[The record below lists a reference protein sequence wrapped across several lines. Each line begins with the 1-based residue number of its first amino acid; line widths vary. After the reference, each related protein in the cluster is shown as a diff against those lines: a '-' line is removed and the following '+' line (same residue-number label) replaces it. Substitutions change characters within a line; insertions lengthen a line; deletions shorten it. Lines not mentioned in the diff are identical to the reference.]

1 MRNSILYAISTSLL
15 AVGFGAFAADIEG
28 RKGNVVVCHGDQ
40 AALLRVTEASAP
52 NLETLVRSGR
62 ATWSPSVLD
71 ATTAYAMAE
80 GLGFWRLLSPTAL
93 FEAVGTTSPAQV
105 LTAVALRET
114 GRAGWYWPW
123 SVNHAGRGYYFVNK
137 ELAIEH
143 VRSLLGKGETNF
155 DVGLMQVNWRWN
167 GARFTSLED
176 AFDPVTNI
184 RVADSI
190 FQEHIAETG
199 SLVEGVGR
207 YHSKT
212 PSLKRRYIAGV
223 ASNMVELQTTSI
235 HALAQICDQGR
246 G

>member
-1 MRNSILYAISTSLL
+1 MCQGER
-15 AVGFGAFAADIEG
+15 
-28 RKGNVVVCHGDQ
+28 

-52 NLETLVRSGR
+52 NLESLVRTGR
-62 ATWSPSVLD
+62 ATWSPTVLD
-71 ATTAYAMAE
+71 AATSYAMAE

-93 FEAVGTTSPAQV
+93 FEAVGTASPAAV
-105 LTAVALRET
+105 LAAVALRET

-123 SVNHAGRGYYFVNK
+123 SVNHAGRAYYFANQ

-143 VRSLLGKGETNF
+143 VRDLLKKGENNF

-167 GARFTSLED
+167 GTRFASLYD

-190 FQEHIAETG
+190 LQEHIVETG

-223 ASNMVELQTTSI
+223 ASNMVELQGTSI
-235 HALAQICDQGR
+235 HALAQICDQAR